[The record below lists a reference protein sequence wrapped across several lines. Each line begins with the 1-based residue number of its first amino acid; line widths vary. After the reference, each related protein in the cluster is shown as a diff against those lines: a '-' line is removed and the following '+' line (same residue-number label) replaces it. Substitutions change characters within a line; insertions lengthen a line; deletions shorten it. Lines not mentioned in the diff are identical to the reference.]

1 MKYFLHP
8 DAEQDIADA
17 ALYYQQQA
25 GSPLSQALFVEFE
38 RSVERLL
45 QHPKIGVKWRR
56 GTRRFVMAHFPYAQ
70 VYLVA
75 NDELRILAFAHQSR
89 RPSYWRGREWAK

>member
-45 QHPKIGVKWRR
+45 QHPKLGMKWRC
-56 GTRRFVMAHFPYAQ
+56 GTPVCDGALSLCAGLSCRKR
-70 VYLVA
+70 
-75 NDELRILAFAHQSR
+75 
-89 RPSYWRGREWAK
+89 

>member
-17 ALYYQQQA
+17 VLYCQQQA

-45 QHPKIGVKWRR
+45 
-56 GTRRFVMAHFPYAQ
+56 
-70 VYLVA
+70 
-75 NDELRILAFAHQSR
+75 
-89 RPSYWRGREWAK
+89 